1 MGNLFNVDFQSIQ
14 NDLQAKGLDSS
25 SNKSFVYSR
34 MFFFFIR
41 MNLVADEIHRLI
53 STGSI
58 LFYFLYYSQKTC
70 FPVNLNAIQEFIS
83 KARTEL
89 ESVGDH
95 VSIEE
100 EKKKI
105 NIFLF
110 FSL

>member
-1 MGNLFNVDFQSIQ
+1 MI
-14 NDLQAKGLDSS
+14 
-25 SNKSFVYSR
+25 
-34 MFFFFIR
+34 
-41 MNLVADEIHRLI
+41 LVADEIYRLI

-70 FPVNLNAIQEFIS
+70 FPVDLNAIQEFIS

-100 EKKKI
+100 KKKI

-110 FSL
+110 FFL